1 MGRRKKEPEISFP
14 RFQVFAFGSEVELL
28 EVFGSLER
36 AEAEW
41 RAVRDRFLEGWNLWG
56 MPAAWW
62 RFEPGVPDDIRS
74 GPHAIITVR
83 DMAEWERIEAARRR
97 FLAER
102 GLDAALP
109 PSPSE

>member
-28 EVFGSLER
+28 EAFGSLER

-74 GPHAIITVR
+74 GPHAIITAR

-97 FLAER
+97 YLAER

-109 PSPSE
+109 PSPPV